1 MGCGGM
7 RCAVPPRQAEGGE
20 GAALFPGGRRGA
32 ALSPAADRG
41 KGAALFSAYAVYAPT
56 IEKPPTGRF
65 FWIVRIGSL
74 LGGFSLTKA
83 MHKLGKLHK
92 VQLRVAQNKSKIL
105 QKV

>member
-41 KGAALFSAYAVYAPT
+41 KGAALFSA
-56 IEKPPTGRF
+56 GD
-65 FWIVRIGSL
+65 
-74 LGGFSLTKA
+74 LTWCREVESRA
-83 MHKLGKLHK
+83 LH
-92 VQLRVAQNKSKIL
+92 ATDT
-105 QKV
+105 